1 MPSLLIMLSATAI
14 GSGTVLA
21 FTIPLHHQ
29 QSLVDTLPHIH
40 SNKNFL
46 HERRSILK
54 LHSSINSSSS
64 SDNVSH
70 DHHASSSTTTPSFED
85 LGLSSDLLSVTPRMN
100 WNIPTPVQQLAIPA
114 ILFDMNENDESSSS
128 LWCEAP
134 TGR

>member
-1 MPSLLIMLSATAI
+1 MLSATAI

-40 SNKNFL
+40 SNKNL
-46 HERRSILK
+46 HERKSILK
-54 LHSSINSSSS
+54 LHSSINSSS

-70 DHHASSSTTTPSFED
+70 DHHASSSTTTPSFEN
-85 LGLSSDLLSVTPRMN
+85 LGLSSDLLSVTQRMN

-114 ILFDMNENDESSSS
+114 ILFDMNESSSS

-134 TGR
+134 TGRYVMFNNM